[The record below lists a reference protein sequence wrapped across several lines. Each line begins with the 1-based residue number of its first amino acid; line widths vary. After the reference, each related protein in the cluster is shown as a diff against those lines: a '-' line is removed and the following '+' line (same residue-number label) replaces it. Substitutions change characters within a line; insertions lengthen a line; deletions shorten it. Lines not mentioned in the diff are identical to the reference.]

1 MNRIISKM
9 KNRLFTPYKIRV
21 TTIPSLV
28 SPQYLKLFTP
38 YKIRVTTIL
47 MFPSYAR

>member
-21 TTIPSLV
+21 TTICKGR
-28 SPQYLKLFTP
+28 YHTNNRLFTP
-38 YKIRVTTIL
+38 YKIRVTTII
-47 MFPSYAR
+47 S